1 MMKRKAKIVCTLGP
15 SSSSPK
21 IIDNLVGAGMDV
33 ARLNFSHGT
42 PEEHARNVAAVRRAS
57 AHNEKPVGIL
67 ADLQGPKIRTGA
79 LEKGQAV
86 HLHFGKRFV
95 ITTRNIIGT
104 AEGVSTTFRAL
115 PESVRKGDR
124 ILLRDGEIALR
135 VLSTRG
141 SDVICQVE
149 NGGDLG

>member
-21 IIDNLVGAGMDV
+21 IIDALVSAGMDV

-42 PEEHARNVAAVRRAS
+42 QEEHARNVASVRRAS
-57 AHNEKPVGIL
+57 AHHEKSVGFI

-79 LEKGQAV
+79 LAQGLSIRLRFGQ
-86 HLHFGKRFV
+86 RFT
-95 ITTRNIIGT
+95 ITTRNIVGT

-115 PESVRKGDR
+115 PD
-124 ILLRDGEIALR
+124 
-135 VLSTRG
+135 
-141 SDVICQVE
+141 
-149 NGGDLG
+149 